1 MPYYSTSI
9 KYDKLIKIKKS
20 ENYKISIVYLITAYG
35 GKIASCSKC
44 IRPGIRPAQ
53 QTENP
58 KLKRM
63 NRNCRF
69 QKSHQANMT

>member
-44 IRPGIRPAQ
+44 IRPGIRPAW
-53 QTENP
+53 QTDNP

-63 NRNCRF
+63 NIIAVLKIW
-69 QKSHQANMT
+69 QI